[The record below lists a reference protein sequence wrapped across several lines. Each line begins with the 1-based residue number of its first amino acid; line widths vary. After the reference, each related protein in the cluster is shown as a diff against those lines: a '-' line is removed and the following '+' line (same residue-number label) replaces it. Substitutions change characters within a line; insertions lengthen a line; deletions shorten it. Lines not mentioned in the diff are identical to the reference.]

1 MQNSHPHNYTRSGFK
16 GSLSLE
22 QMVKVYGVQKMQQF
36 IDNQIKPKLQEGQ
49 EILNTNFEDLG
60 LKK

>member
-1 MQNSHPHNYTRSGFK
+1 
-16 GSLSLE
+16 
-22 QMVKVYGVQKMQQF
+22 VKVYGVQKVQQF